1 MFVNL
6 SDKIRCVLVSL
17 IGLPEL
23 WLRVGDCGAKQSGRY
38 RRRKQ
43 LETRSIFV
51 MH

>member
-1 MFVNL
+1 MFVNF
-6 SDKIRCVLVSL
+6 SGKIRCVLVSL

-23 WLRVGDCGAKQSGRY
+23 LRVGDCGAKQSGRY

-43 LETRSIFV
+43 TRSIFV